1 MFKYAFCFDYSM
13 DDSVCP
19 DDKTKKAGMV
29 CKHKYFRHG
38 KYEPCEHYKG
48 AGCAHPR
55 RYLEED
61 K

>member
-1 MFKYAFCFDYSM
+1 MN
-13 DDSVCP
+13 DSVCP

-29 CKHKYFRHG
+29 CKHKYFKQG